1 MFCYRLLVASGGL
14 LPTTLTTQE
23 VSGGGAGGAGWLHF
37 SPPSLSPSLPPSNL
51 PFNSSLRCRDVPSRY
66 ISILLSE
73 FKLLLSSALIF
84 ILPLIEKINSN
95 WVKCYLWTIDC
106 RKNARNEQLQS
117 CQLGWWE
124 RQGPICH
131 LSSQLLLYYFFCL
144 RQLENVFTAQTVYIQ
159 IYEEKRMTPNL
170 GKCQKIKRL
179 SPHYCRAE
187 LGREISNILHILF
200 IGDNIYTLYRV
211 RGRVLFWRQ
220 FASEGRRGEL
230 WGGWRWG
237 GVVASDIDSLAGGS
251 HHIPGGRPA
260 ELHSRYHQPHLEI

>member
-1 MFCYRLLVASGGL
+1 MELLVLVDLTSVLRPSL
-14 LPTTLTTQE
+14 LPL
-23 VSGGGAGGAGWLHF
+23 
-37 SPPSLSPSLPPSNL
+37 SPPNL

-179 SPHYCRAE
+179 SPHHCRTE
-187 LGREISNILHILF
+187 LGREISTILHFLF

-211 RGRVLFWRQ
+211 IGMVLFWRQ
-220 FASEGRRGEL
+220 LQQYKVQCF
-230 WGGWRWG
+230 
-237 GVVASDIDSLAGGS
+237 
-251 HHIPGGRPA
+251 
-260 ELHSRYHQPHLEI
+260 